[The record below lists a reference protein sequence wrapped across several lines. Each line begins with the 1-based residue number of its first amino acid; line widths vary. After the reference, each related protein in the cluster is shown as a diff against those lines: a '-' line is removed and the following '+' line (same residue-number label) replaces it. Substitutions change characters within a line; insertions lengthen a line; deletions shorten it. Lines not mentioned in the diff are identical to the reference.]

1 MEIKVFSDG
10 HTTVYA
16 AEIDRR
22 ESSCA
27 LREAERHAVA
37 DVVRHVFGRNAEIE
51 HRADGSPVVSGGEAQ
66 CEISVSHGAGLAV
79 VAVGGKERIG
89 VDVECWREQLRRV
102 SSRFLSADEISAWGR
117 EELLLRAWT
126 IKEAVYK
133 AAGIKGLALTDIHL
147 SESSSGAVATV
158 FGRRY
163 RLSYFGEFPI
173 AITLAV
179 PEK

>member
-1 MEIKVFSDG
+1 MEIKVFSAG
-10 HTTVYA
+10 HTMVYTT
-16 AEIDRR
+16 EIGRG
-22 ESSCA
+22 ELPCT

-37 DVVRHVFGRNAEIE
+37 GVVRHVFGRDVEIE
-51 HRADGSPVVSGGEAQ
+51 HRADGSPVVGGTEVQ

-102 SSRFLSADEISAWGR
+102 SRRFLSVDEISEWGS

-133 AAGIKGLALTDIHL
+133 ATGIKGLALTDIHL
-147 SESSSGAVATV
+147 PESSSGAVATV

-163 RLSYFGEFPI
+163 RLSYFGEFPV